1 MVFAV
6 FNRIDF
12 LSLLFQRP
20 PSSSLSYGGHAN
32 DDVRSPSSGGTPGPL
47 SQPPSSQA
55 LDHSDPGKFIAVLN
69 LFMCSLIGE
78 KLGEFENF
86 EPKAI
91 FEIAYSI
98 LRKVKVFGL
107 ISNDL

>member
-1 MVFAV
+1 MNETF
-6 FNRIDF
+6 IDDVTGWAIHQHA
-12 LSLLFQRP
+12 SEGAIMQPIIGEYRP

-69 LFMCSLIGE
+69 LFMCSLFGE

-91 FEIAYSI
+91 F
-98 LRKVKVFGL
+98 
-107 ISNDL
+107 